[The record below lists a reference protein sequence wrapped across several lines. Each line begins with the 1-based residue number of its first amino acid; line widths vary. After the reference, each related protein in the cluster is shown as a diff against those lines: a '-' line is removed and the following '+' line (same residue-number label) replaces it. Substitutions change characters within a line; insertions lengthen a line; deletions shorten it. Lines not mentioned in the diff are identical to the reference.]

1 MKKTQFKGVI
11 MLLLTAFIW
20 GTGFIAQSKGM
31 DNIEAFTFNGIRTL
45 IAAVALLPFILIKD
59 AIHAKRA
66 SAEEKENKKQA
77 DKKVIIYG
85 SVIGIVFCAAGNF
98 QQVAFN
104 YTTTGKIAFITA
116 LYMFFVPLIGLF
128 FKKRVPWLTWIC
140 VAAGF
145 SGLYFLCIDP
155 YSDISLNK
163 GDLFAL
169 CCAFLFAIH
178 ILLIEK
184 LAPECDG
191 IKLSFVQFTV
201 SGIITVIL
209 MFIFETPN
217 TELIKGATLPI
228 LYAGVVS
235 SGIAYTLQIL
245 GQKYTEATVSSLILC
260 TESVFAV
267 ICAVPILNEYM
278 TARETV
284 GCAVMFSA
292 IIVSQFSDKICKR
305 KSSVN

>member
-1 MKKTQFKGVI
+1 
-11 MLLLTAFIW
+11 
-20 GTGFIAQSKGM
+20 
-31 DNIEAFTFNGIRTL
+31 
-45 IAAVALLPFILIKD
+45 
-59 AIHAKRA
+59 
-66 SAEEKENKKQA
+66 
-77 DKKVIIYG
+77 
-85 SVIGIVFCAAGNF
+85 
-98 QQVAFN
+98 
-104 YTTTGKIAFITA
+104 
-116 LYMFFVPLIGLF
+116 MFFVPLIGLF